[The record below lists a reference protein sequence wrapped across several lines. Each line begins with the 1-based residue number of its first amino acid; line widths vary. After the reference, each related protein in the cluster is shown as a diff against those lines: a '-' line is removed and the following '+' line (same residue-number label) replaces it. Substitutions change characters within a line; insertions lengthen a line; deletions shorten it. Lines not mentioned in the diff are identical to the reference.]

1 MWSEERTYVQCDW
14 KYGYLGALECFIRRH
29 FQLCIID
36 SNLIGVLPDYLT
48 KSRGRLLGLFVRLWR
63 QHGHAGLRCTVPGA
77 SFILSLH
84 EQHLWKPCGAGH
96 RCDTPWVASWEG
108 EGPVSLQGRLGSR
121 LGGMSNFPPDGARQE
136 LGSFCGQSPARSCI
150 MCAFNFY

>member
-1 MWSEERTYVQCDW
+1 MWSEERTYVQCDR
-14 KYGYLGALECFIRRH
+14 KYGYLGALECFMRRH
-29 FQLCIID
+29 FQLRIID

-48 KSRGRLLGLFVRLWR
+48 KSRGRLLGLFVHLWR

-96 RCDTPWVASWEG
+96 RCDTPMGRIVGRRRTCVPTGETWKQARRHVKLSPRWGKASTGQLLWS
-108 EGPVSLQGRLGSR
+108 VTST
-121 LGGMSNFPPDGARQE
+121 E
-136 LGSFCGQSPARSCI
+136 LYHVCI
-150 MCAFNFY
+150 